1 MNRRDFL
8 FSATGF
14 AAPAVIVRRRESW
27 AGRDLS
33 GLVLRDSDLAGADL
47 RGCRMIGTDFSR
59 VDLRE
64 ARLDHADIAG
74 SKFDGARMVGASLE
88 GASITEASFRHANL
102 ASANMGG
109 AVIADSWF
117 ESAEATGISFRGA
130 RFGALVDFGH
140 AILDGT
146 DFRDTTL
153 SGMMMFENGRMRGA
167 MFAGMRCLPWNHS
180 PASTL
185 LFDGTDAR
193 GIDLTGIKAGISGE
207 GGCFRDA
214 ILAGTDFCVRRP
226 ETVPNGSRWTGA
238 DLSGA
243 DLRGANLAPMVFDDL
258 LTMDRAEFRPPLF
271 VGANL
276 VGATLDFRLRDELQ
290 RPENRPRLAE
300 RFIDV
305 PDTIFDGAVFG
316 GTRINGKLYG

>member
-14 AAPAVIVRRRESW
+14 AAPAVVVRGRESW

-64 ARLDHADIAG
+64 ARLDQADIAG

-88 GASITEASFRHANL
+88 GASITEASFRDANL

-109 AVIADSWF
+109 AVVADSWF

-140 AILDGT
+140 AVLEGA

-214 ILAGTDFCVRRP
+214 ILAGTDFCVRHP

-243 DLRGANLAPMVFDDL
+243 DLRGANLSPMVFDDL
-258 LTMDRAEFRPPLF
+258 LTVDRAEFRPPLF

-290 RPENRPRLAE
+290 RPENRPRLVE